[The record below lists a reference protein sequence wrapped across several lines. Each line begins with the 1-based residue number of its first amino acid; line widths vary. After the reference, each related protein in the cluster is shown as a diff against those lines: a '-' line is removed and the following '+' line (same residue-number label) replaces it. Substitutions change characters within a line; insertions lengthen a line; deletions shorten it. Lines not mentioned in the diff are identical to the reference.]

1 MKIFLFC
8 YLRAHLAPLNH
19 AESHIYYLSFKL
31 PLLASEL
38 CHSLSDE
45 LASGSENFGGGLSFD
60 LFDGLW
66 ELRVAFHGF
75 SWEKAQIEVPIAFP
89 AVRGEICVEEND
101 GDDDNRG
108 GAMKCQTWVRLLNH
122 GRFSSD
128 CANIRQCNAHPLSS
142 WHDGNIDCP

>member
-45 LASGSENFGGGLSFD
+45 LASGSENFGGGRFGSASGS
-60 LFDGLW
+60 LFP
-66 ELRVAFHGF
+66 HGG
-75 SWEKAQIEVPIAFP
+75 P
-89 AVRGEICVEEND
+89 GIC
-101 GDDDNRG
+101 
-108 GAMKCQTWVRLLNH
+108 
-122 GRFSSD
+122 
-128 CANIRQCNAHPLSS
+128 
-142 WHDGNIDCP
+142 